1 MPDLIVSTHT
11 PTLGSGRALRTYAIA
26 RALAMNGGAT
36 LLYARFGAEQ
46 PHAAFE
52 SVPGLEL
59 RAVQGS
65 RGPRRLLRYAR
76 ARLDRVP
83 RDFARGVWPE
93 LQDAARELAPSH
105 RLVIADGPVAAA
117 SLSGLA
123 RDLGVGAQGL
133 DARGFVYN
141 AHNLESGF
149 RHELHSSAGG
159 GLRGLGA
166 FERRLLAQARESWMV
181 SLADMRAAHELCPGA
196 RLRLVP
202 NVVDVAAIEPLR
214 ELAPEPRA
222 ILVADFSY
230 EPNRNA
236 LRFLLEQVMPLVWQR
251 MPTARLAVAG
261 RGLERDSLAGP
272 GLERDA
278 LAEPGLE
285 HNVLA
290 GPEHDGARCD
300 NDHDPRVEALGFVED
315 LASAYR
321 TARCAVVPLLQ
332 GGGSPLKLIEAL
344 AYGLPVVATSRAVAG
359 LHVTPGEHL
368 LLADGPHELAQALT
382 TVLANGDPELGRAG
396 RRLAEERYSIEALA
410 ALLRS

>member
-1 MPDLIVSTHT
+1 MSDLIVSTHT

-46 PHAAFE
+46 PHASFE
-52 SVPGLEL
+52 SIPGLEL
-59 RAVQGS
+59 VEVHGS

-76 ARLDRVP
+76 ARLDGVP
-83 RDFARGVWPE
+83 RDFARGIWPE
-93 LQDAARELAPSH
+93 LESAARQLAPSH
-105 RLVIADGPVAAA
+105 ARLVADGPVAAA
-117 SLSGLA
+117 SLARLA
-123 RDLGVGAQGL
+123 RAGAFGEQ
-133 DARGFVYN
+133 GFVYN

-149 RHELHSSAGG
+149 RHELHASAGG

-166 FERRLLAQARESWMV
+166 FERRLLTQARESWMV
-181 SLADMRAAHELCPGA
+181 SHADMRAAQELCPGA
-196 RLRLVP
+196 QLRLVP
-202 NVVDVAAIEPLR
+202 NAVDVAAIEPLR

-251 MPTARLAVAG
+251 MPAARLAVAG
-261 RGLERDSLAGP
+261 RGGEDVQR
-272 GLERDA
+272 
-278 LAEPGLE
+278 
-285 HNVLA
+285 
-290 GPEHDGARCD
+290 D
-300 NDHDPRVEALGFVED
+300 NDNSGDPRVERLGFVED
-315 LASAYR
+315 LAGAYR
-321 TARCAVVPLLQ
+321 SARCAVVPLLQ

-359 LHVTPGEHL
+359 LHVTPGQHL
-368 LLADGPHELAQALT
+368 LLADGPRELAQALT
-382 TVLANGDPELGRAG
+382 AVLAEGAPELGRAG

-410 ALLRS
+410 ALLRN